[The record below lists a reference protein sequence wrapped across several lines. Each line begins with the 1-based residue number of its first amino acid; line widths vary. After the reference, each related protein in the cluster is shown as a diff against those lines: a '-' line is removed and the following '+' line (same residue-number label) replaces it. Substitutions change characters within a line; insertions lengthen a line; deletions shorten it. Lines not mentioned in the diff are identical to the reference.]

1 MNSKSKLK
9 CYAGIKMQKKNSNQG
24 ARSDILQSFGAALFL
39 AAPAPTPQNK
49 TAPASTPA
57 PGEF

>member
-1 MNSKSKLK
+1 MNSKTKL

-39 AAPAPTPQNK
+39 AAPAPTL
-49 TAPASTPA
+49 ALTPA